1 MNATN
6 AIDVPRLIRI
16 ATLLFTLLG
25 GSIVYFTFAPTIDA
39 LQQRIDDAQA
49 TLRSDEV
56 AFSEVPHVRIERD
69 ALARRYA
76 ALFGQNPE
84 AVFLRELSSTVR
96 RNGVSLLSTTV
107 TRDTSGPKPA
117 SPVTSLLAPTLLQ
130 IELRGSYSHV
140 LAAIAEVSLGS
151 EIVNVRAPSLRRDGD
166 AVIASIP
173 VTIYEPG
180 SQDASVSGAS
190 GNGK

>member
-6 AIDVPRLIRI
+6 AIDIPRLIRI

-25 GSIVYFTFAPTIDA
+25 GSIVYFTFAPSVDA

-56 AFSEVPHVRIERD
+56 AFSEVPHVRVERD
-69 ALARRYA
+69 ALAHRYA
-76 ALFGQNPE
+76 TLFGQNPE

-96 RNGVSLLSTTV
+96 RNRVALLSTSV
-107 TRDTSGPKPA
+107 SRDANGPKPQPL
-117 SPVTSLLAPTLLQ
+117 SSLLAPTALQ
-130 IELRGSYSHV
+130 IELRGSYAHV
-140 LAAIAEVSLGS
+140 LAAIGDLSLGS
-151 EIVNVRAPSLRRDGD
+151 EIVNVAAPSLRRDDD

-180 SQDASVSGAS
+180 SQNASMDDPSGRR
-190 GNGK
+190 K